1 MRAIY
6 ILLLCSAAVLPRPG
20 LAGNPTSLAHE
31 IDRIRVQHG
40 VSAAVVIVV
49 DNDEVLLE
57 HYSGVTDWDSPR
69 TVDRDTYFRLGSVTK
84 VFTALA
90 LLRAEEQGK
99 LSLQQE
105 VAEILGQA
113 QSNNPWANNPWAESN
128 PLRVVQLM
136 EHTAGWY
143 DMSAMEFDDKNPTPL
158 SPAEALA
165 KRPESRVMHWPPGW
179 HSEYSNSG
187 PGMASYVI
195 EQATGEVFDQYIVE
209 QVFKPLGMDSASL
222 LFSDKIERSL
232 ATGYDRDGHT
242 VIPYWHI
249 VYRASGGLNVLPFE
263 MSNFL
268 QMLLNHGRLG
278 GRAVFSEAQ
287 IKRLETPKTA
297 LAAQTG
303 LEYGYGMGIFRS
315 LYKKHV
321 LFGHGGDADGYLA
334 HFKYSRESGR
344 AYLVVINAFNHA
356 PLRAMQVQLNDHLV
370 ADLPEAIMPE
380 IPVLDESLLARYA
393 GLYHQAA
400 VRFPREGWQEVTL
413 RVRLQ
418 DGRLQTSK
426 NGSDWRNLLPVNEQH
441 FRRANEPLATA
452 AFIRVE
458 GDRMVLQLPNGNYI
472 RD

>member
-1 MRAIY
+1 MRALIT
-6 ILLLCSAAVLPRPG
+6 LLLCAAAVVSRPG
-20 LAGNPTSLAHE
+20 LADNLAALSNE

-40 VSAAVVIVV
+40 VSAAAVIVV
-49 DNDEVLLE
+49 DTDEVLLE
-57 HYSGVTDWDSPR
+57 HYSGITDWDSPR

-84 VFTALA
+84 VFTGLA

-99 LSLQQE
+99 LSLQQA
-105 VAEILGQA
+105 VAEILA
-113 QSNNPWANNPWAESN
+113 RPQSNNPWAEAH
-128 PLRVVQLM
+128 PLRVAQLM

-143 DMSAMEFDDKNPTPL
+143 DMSSMEFDDNNSTPL
-158 SPAEALA
+158 SPVEALA
-165 KRPESRVMHWPPGW
+165 LRPESRVMHWPPGW

-209 QVFKPLGMDSASL
+209 QVFKPLAMDSASL
-222 LFSDKIERSL
+222 LLSDKIERSL
-232 ATGYDRDGHT
+232 ATGYDRDGHS

-263 MSNFL
+263 MSGFL

-278 GRAVFSEAQ
+278 GQAVFSKTQ

-303 LEYGYGMGIFRS
+303 LEYGYGLGIYSS
-315 LYKKHV
+315 LYKQHV

-356 PLRAMQVQLNDHLV
+356 PLRAMQEHLNDYLV
-370 ADLPEAIMPE
+370 ADLPAPLMPE
-380 IPVLDESLLARYA
+380 IPALDVSVLTRYT
-393 GLYHQAA
+393 GLYHQVA
-400 VRFPREGWQEVTL
+400 VRFPREGWQKNTL
-413 RVRLQ
+413 QVRLEH
-418 DGRLQTSK
+418 GRLQTSK
-426 NGSDWRNLLPVNEQH
+426 NGSDWRHLVPVNEQH
-441 FRRANEPLATA
+441 FRRANEPLATV
-452 AFIRVE
+452 AFIPVN
-458 GDRMVLQLPNGNYI
+458 GDRMVLQLSNGNYI